1 MSNVTIAHLSDLHFA
16 PEHLEEVDHCMHAA
30 VTEIQELPDLDAVVI
45 SGDATDHRIDLHS
58 PSAQRLAAHVRA
70 LAEKA
75 PVLMLQGT
83 FSHEPLGTLDIFRH
97 IRGRYPVY
105 VASEI
110 HQVAL
115 TRAGEWIS
123 SLGQDIPDYVFSGS
137 LPEGT
142 KILCS
147 CLPTVNK
154 ADMVATV
161 GADDHTALGDVL
173 TQLLQ
178 DFAPSNLAAR
188 SAGIPTVGV
197 SHGTV
202 HGCLTEQGV
211 PMMGFDHEFTVGSL
225 FSAQASAFLLGHI
238 HKHQE
243 WDSPDQRRI
252 AYPGSIGR
260 LHYGEAGE
268 KGWLLWDV
276 GPDSARCVLHPT
288 PSRQLLHIDFDGTP
302 DVEAIRQAVKDAPGA
317 FVRIR
322 YHVPE
327 DQRHSVDR
335 DLINQVVQQA
345 GGRQCK
351 IEGRILPV
359 TRVRAEGISQGKTL
373 QDKLRRWCE
382 TTETPAE
389 PLLERLEWLLKGDA
403 PEIVVQQRLK
413 LLQRTP
419 AQESEPDP
427 VPEDSPEATEPS
439 LPPMDP
445 PATVAVSAEAPRAA
459 EPPKEALSLMDLF

>member
-1 MSNVTIAHLSDLHFA
+1 MSGVTIAHLSDLHFA
-16 PEHLEEVDHCMHAA
+16 PEHLEEVDHCMQAA
-30 VTEIQELPDLDAVVI
+30 VNEILELPCIDAVVI

-115 TRAGEWIS
+115 TQESEWIS
-123 SLGQDIPDYVFSGS
+123 SLGQDTPDYWFSGGI
-137 LPEGT
+137 P
-142 KILCS
+142 KHAKAIFS

-161 GADDHTALGDVL
+161 GAEDHTALGDVL
-173 TQLLQ
+173 AQLLQ
-178 DFAPSNLAAR
+178 DFAPVNQAAR
-188 SAGIPTVGV
+188 ALSIPTLGV

-202 HGCLTEQGV
+202 HGCLTEHGV

-238 HKHQE
+238 HKHQV
-243 WDSPDQRRI
+243 WDSPDKRRI

-260 LHYGEAGE
+260 LHYGEEGD
-268 KGWLLWDV
+268 KGWLLWEV
-276 GPDSARCVLHPT
+276 GPETAQCVLHPT
-288 PSRQLLHIDFDGTP
+288 PARKLLHIDFDGTP
-302 DVEAIRQAVKDAPGA
+302 DLDAIRKAVHDDPGA

-322 YHVPE
+322 YNVAE

-335 DLINQVVQQA
+335 ELIDKVVQQA
-345 GGRQCK
+345 GGVQCK
-351 IEGRILPV
+351 IEGRVLPV

-382 TTETPAE
+382 TTDSPAE
-389 PLLERLEWLLKGDA
+389 PLLERLESLLKGDA
-403 PEIVVQQRLK
+403 SEILVGNRLK
-413 LLQRTP
+413 QLIQPSP
-419 AQESEPDP
+419 A
-427 VPEDSPEATEPS
+427 VPEVQPAEPAPTSTPQQSAPTPTIPAATEP
-439 LPPMDP
+439 
-445 PATVAVSAEAPRAA
+445 V
-459 EPPKEALSLMDLF
+459 EALSLMDLF

>member
-1 MSNVTIAHLSDLHFA
+1 MSGVVIAHLSDLHFA
-16 PEHLEEVDHCMHAA
+16 PEHLEEVDHCMQAA
-30 VTEIQELPDLDAVVI
+30 VTEIQRLPDLDAVVI

-97 IRGRYPVY
+97 IRGRYQVY

-123 SLGQDIPDYVFSGS
+123 SLGQDTPDYVFSGS

-260 LHYGEAGE
+260 LHYGEEGE

-276 GPDSARCVLHPT
+276 GPDSAQCALHPT
-288 PSRQLLHIDFDGTP
+288 PARKLLHIDFDGTP
-302 DVEAIRQAVKDAPGA
+302 DMEAIRQAVKDAPGT
-317 FVRIR
+317 FVRVR
-322 YHVPE
+322 YNVPE

-335 DLINQVVQQA
+335 DLIDQVVQQA

-382 TTETPAE
+382 TTDIPAG

-403 PEIVVQQRLK
+403 PEILVRQQVQQIR
-413 LLQRTP
+413 QTP
-419 AQESEPDP
+419 TLEPEPESLSEEP
-427 VPEDSPEATEPS
+427 ESPEPS
-439 LPPMDP
+439 LPPLDSS
-445 PATVAVSAEAPRAA
+445 ADASVSAKALLA
-459 EPPKEALSLMDLF
+459 EEHPKEALSLMDLF